1 MGKVELT
8 VVSPENEDLRQLI
21 RQLDMDLL
29 QRYPAEE
36 IFGIDFSDAKVN
48 DILFIVAYVN
58 GTPVGCGAI
67 KPIDGTACELK
78 RFFVE
83 EAYRNKGIAKLIL
96 WELEDRARRMDFRS
110 IKLEAGEGQPE
121 ALNFY
126 RKHGYGLID
135 RFGPYVD
142 CESSVCYEKKL

>member
-1 MGKVELT
+1 MENVVLT

-21 RQLDMDLL
+21 RHLDIDLL

-36 IFGIDFSDAKVN
+36 IFGLDLSDAKVH

-58 GTPVGCGAI
+58 DIPVGCGAI
-67 KPIDGTACELK
+67 RPIDEEATELK

-83 EAYRNKGIAKLIL
+83 EAYRNKGIAKRIL
-96 WELEDRARRMDFRS
+96 MELEDRARQMEFRS
-110 IKLEAGEGQPE
+110 IKLEVGEEQPE
-121 ALNFY
+121 ALSFY
-126 RKHGYGLID
+126 RKHGYSLID

-142 CESSVCYEKKL
+142 SESSVCYEKRL